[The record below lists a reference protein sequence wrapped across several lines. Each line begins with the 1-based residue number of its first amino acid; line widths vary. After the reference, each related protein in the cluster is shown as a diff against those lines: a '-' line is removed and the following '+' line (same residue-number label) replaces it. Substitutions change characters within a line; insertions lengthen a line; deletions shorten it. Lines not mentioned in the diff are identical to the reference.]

1 MAPDDPR
8 LEDIRRLVRERQ
20 YRLTL
25 HAENERDQ
33 DRILARE
40 IEEALCSPRVE
51 VIEDYPTDP
60 RGPSFLLL
68 GFTET
73 GMPIHAVCTLM
84 EVLVIITLY
93 RPDPSRW
100 IEWRRR
106 REA

>member
-1 MAPDDPR
+1 MVSDDPR
-8 LEDIRRLVRERQ
+8 VEDIRRLVRAGR

-40 IEEALCSPRVE
+40 IEEALCSPGAE

-68 GFTET
+68 GFTEAA
-73 GMPIHAVCTLM
+73 MPIHAVCALT
-84 EVLVIITLY
+84 EVLVVITLY

>member
-1 MAPDDPR
+1 MSSKDPR
-8 LEDIRRLVRERQ
+8 LEDIRRLVREGQ

-25 HAENERDQ
+25 HAETERDH

-40 IEEALCSPRVE
+40 IDEALSSPGAE
-51 VIEDYPTDP
+51 IIEDYPGDP

-68 GFTET
+68 GFTRA
-73 GMPIHAVCTLM
+73 GAPIHAVCSLTG
-84 EVLVIITLY
+84 VLLVITLY

-106 REA
+106 REG